1 MAKVTVQ
8 EWAGKARR
16 RLQAVVSTSISDVA
30 RAANVPTTQGGRMRV
45 RTGFLRNSQAGR
57 AGSMPSGPSEGPRI
71 TVNGVEYR
79 DPMGSPSVDAELMRW
94 RMDQPFYVG
103 WTANYAKHRE
113 IYDGFLEAEMMRW
126 SEHVNNAVRKHG
138 D

>member
-1 MAKVTVQ
+1 MAKTTVR
-8 EWAGKARR
+8 EWATKAHRK
-16 RLQAVVSTSISDVA
+16 LWAVTATAISSVA
-30 RAANVPTTQGGRMRV
+30 RDANKPTAQNGRMRV

-57 AGSMPSGPSEGPRI
+57 AGSMPSGPSEGPRV
-71 TVNGVEYR
+71 TATGVVFR
-79 DPMGSPSVDAELMRW
+79 DRMGSPSVDAELMRW

-103 WTANYAKHRE
+103 WTANYAKYRE
-113 IYDGFLEAEMMRW
+113 IYDGFLEAELMRW